1 MEEVLLRRA
10 ANALFADVEPAR
22 PLTKGPVGWLL
33 GGPLAWFKRIA
44 GGLWVGGT
52 VTITTGHVQFEPNA
66 MNVAV
71 HSNARSF
78 RIPYGDLRDVRVER
92 AFGTDIVVL
101 TTGESETR
109 FRCFGASAAAK
120 VIADAWRRA

>member
-1 MEEVLLRRA
+1 MAASIQRLDPGANGRSLPCAASHRGRSRSFRKVRGRAGGAAAHGRAGGGKMEEVLLRRA

-66 MNVAV
+66 MN
-71 HSNARSF
+71 
-78 RIPYGDLRDVRVER
+78 
-92 AFGTDIVVL
+92 
-101 TTGESETR
+101 
-109 FRCFGASAAAK
+109 
-120 VIADAWRRA
+120 